1 MRTRPLVTTVLILV
15 ATVGLT
21 AVAPVERVGAATPES
36 AEPGLAGVFEPAL
49 SAEAA
54 ERQAGIVDLATGNGE
69 AVFGALEGLGGRGY
83 FGAVALA
90 DGEVPITSFGD
101 EGYTR
106 LFHLPFSGFNVEP
119 QAEAVAVQPDGKV
132 VVAGYSQDGIRR
144 PDSFA
149 ALLARYSPD
158 GSLDQSFGT
167 AGIVGERPESP
178 GGTQLHDLAVTP
190 DGTILAVGG
199 RNENERGV
207 GAPAGVLLAYR
218 SDGSLDTVFGKGG
231 RVTVKGRAAFY
242 STLRA
247 VDVLAS
253 GKILLLG
260 YLNHR
265 VLLVQ
270 LDPDGSPDRS
280 FGGGDGKVTLDVHT
294 NFCCEPDAL
303 ALAPGGRI
311 IVAAVGGN
319 YRRPRTFLARYL
331 PSGRLDRSFGK
342 DGVEAPFLRRRLG
355 VLLGVAVAPEGKI
368 VTVGR
373 TEAKDANHRGSFAL
387 FRSLPDGRPDR
398 GFGREGLYSLKL
410 GPEGIAGAALT
421 LPSGILIG
429 GSFIQGSTTSLLL
442 AKLG

>member
-1 MRTRPLVTTVLILV
+1 MLILV

-21 AVAPVERVGAATPES
+21 AVASAERVRAAT

-49 SAEAA
+49 PAEAA
-54 ERQAGIVDLATGNGE
+54 EQQAGIVDLASGNGG
-69 AVFGALEGLGGRGY
+69 AVFGALEGLGGRGF

-90 DGEVPITSFGD
+90 GGEMPITSFGD

-106 LFHLPFSGFNVEP
+106 LHLPFSGFNVEP

-167 AGIVGERPESP
+167 AGIVGERPEAP

-190 DGTILAVGG
+190 DGTILAAGG
-199 RNENERGV
+199 RNEDERGV

-218 SDGSLDTVFGKGG
+218 SDGSLDTAFGKGG
-231 RVTVKGRAAFY
+231 RVTVKGRAASY

-247 VDVLAS
+247 VEILAS
-253 GKILLLG
+253 GKVLLLG

-355 VLLGVAVAPEGKI
+355 VLLDVAVAPEGKI

-373 TEAKDANHRGSFAL
+373 TEAKDAQHRGSFAL
-387 FRSLPDGRPDR
+387 FRSLPNGRPDR
-398 GFGREGLYSLKL
+398 GFGREGLDSLKL

-421 LPSGILIG
+421 LPSGVLVG
-429 GSFIQGSTTSLLL
+429 GSFIQGSTTRLLL